1 MTRWKDPR
9 PAHQQ
14 IAARIRDQIMSGRL
28 EPASKLPSTQQLMD
42 EYGVVGTTVQKALRL
57 LKAEGI
63 VVGRP
68 GKGVFVRE
76 EPNHVIEPASSMPPS
91 APGAPYWW
99 TRHAAARE
107 RTGTNRILE
116 VSDVPAPDDVAA
128 ALELPR
134 GARTV
139 LRKRLM
145 LLDDEPAELVHS
157 YYPADLAR
165 GTRLADRRRI
175 PGGSP
180 TLLTEIGVPPGEFV
194 DRVSVR
200 PPTSEEFVAL
210 ELPGEVPVLRIFRVV
225 RSDHGRPIEV
235 TVMVKAGHLYEL
247 EYRLPV
253 AE

>member
-1 MTRWKDPR
+1 
-9 PAHQQ
+9 
-14 IAARIRDQIMSGRL
+14 MSGHL
-28 EPASKLPSTQQLMD
+28 DPGSKLPSTQQLMD
-42 EYGVVGTTVQKALRL
+42 EYGVVGTTVQKALQL

-76 EPNHVIEPASSMPPS
+76 EPHHVIEPASSMPPS
-91 APGAPYWW
+91 APGEPYWW

-107 RTGTNRILE
+107 KQGTTRILE
-116 VSDVPAPDDVAA
+116 VTEVAPPKDVAA
-128 ALELPR
+128 ALGLAN
-134 GARTV
+134 GATAV
-139 LRKRLM
+139 VRKRVM
-145 LLDDEPAELVHS
+145 LLDGEPAELVHS
-157 YYPADLAR
+157 YYPADLAH

-180 TLLTEIGVPPGEFV
+180 TLLAELGHPPREFT

-200 PPTSEEFVAL
+200 APTVEEFVAL

-225 RSDHGRPIEV
+225 RSDRGRVIEV
-235 TVMVKAGHLYEL
+235 TVMVKAGHLYEM

-253 AE
+253 C

>member
-1 MTRWKDPR
+1 MARWKDTR

-14 IAARIRDQIMSGRL
+14 IAARIRAEIMAGRL
-28 EPASKLPSTQQLMD
+28 EPGSKLPSTQQLMD
-42 EYGVVGTTVQKALRL
+42 EYGVVGTTVQKALNL

-63 VVGRP
+63 AVGRP

-76 EPNHVIEPASSMPPS
+76 QPNHIIEPASSMPPS

-99 TRHAAARE
+99 TRHAAARAK
-107 RTGTNRILE
+107 RGTTRILE
-116 VSDVPAPDDVAA
+116 VAEIPAPKDIAEVLGLPEDGAVVA
-128 ALELPR
+128 
-134 GARTV
+134 
-139 LRKRLM
+139 RKRIM

-165 GTRLADRRRI
+165 GTRLTDRRRI

-180 TLLTEIGVPPGEFV
+180 TLLAELGFPPREFT

-200 PPTSEEFVAL
+200 PPTAEEFVAL
-210 ELPGEVPVLRIFRVV
+210 ELPGEVPVLRTFRVV
-225 RSDHGRPIEV
+225 RSDHGRPIEA

-253 AE
+253 T

>member
-1 MTRWKDPR
+1 MARWKDPR

-14 IAARIRDQIMSGRL
+14 IAARIRDQIMSGHL
-28 EPASKLPSTQQLMD
+28 DPGSKLPSTQQLMD
-42 EYGVVGTTVQKALRL
+42 EYGVVGTTVQKALQL

-76 EPNHVIEPASSMPPS
+76 QPNHVIEPATSMPPS
-91 APGAPYWW
+91 VPGAPYWW
-99 TRHAAARE
+99 TRHAAARA
-107 RTGTNRILE
+107 RKGTARILE
-116 VSDVPAPDDVAA
+116 VAEVAPPKDVAA
-128 ALELPR
+128 ALGLAE
-134 GARTV
+134 GATAV
-139 LRKRLM
+139 VRKRVM

-157 YYPADLAR
+157 YYPAELAR
-165 GTRLADRRRI
+165 GTRLTDRRRI

-180 TLLTEIGVPPGEFV
+180 TLLAALGYPTREFT

-200 PPTSEEFVAL
+200 PPTAEEFVAL
-210 ELPGEVPVLRIFRVV
+210 ELPGEVPVLRTFRVV

-235 TVMVKAGHLYEL
+235 TVMIKAGHLYEL

-253 AE
+253 G